1 MRDECRKF
9 NTYSFFADLKKA
21 SWGENFQM
29 N

>member
-1 MRDECRKF
+1 MHDECRKF

-21 SWGENFQM
+21 SWDENFQM